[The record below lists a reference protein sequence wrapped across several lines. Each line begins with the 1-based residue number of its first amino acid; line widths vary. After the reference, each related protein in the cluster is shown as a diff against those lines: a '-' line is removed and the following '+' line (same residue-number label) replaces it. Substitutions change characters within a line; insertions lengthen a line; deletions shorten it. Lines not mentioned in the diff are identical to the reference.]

1 MAGSYYPCLI
11 AYSTSCQRTLLAS
24 GRPNERPPPGSTA
37 GPAHER
43 TRSDLAH
50 SATPTPGRRSHS
62 MTRRNPLIRSAP
74 WHPPARS
81 RSFPPGRIF
90 SPPAPAALAL
100 AAALLAGAAPAHA
113 ADRLARVV
121 VVERAPASPAAER
134 AVRRHGGAVG
144 RRLPLAGGF
153 VARVPVLALPALRGS
168 RAVAGVWRDARV
180 TMRSADDC
188 LPGDSVCFDA
198 LPPEAAWQ
206 QAIGLDRVPNKY
218 QGDGVTVASIDT
230 GVTPN

>member
-11 AYSTSCQRTLLAS
+11 AYSTSCQRILLAS

-74 WHPPARS
+74 GPPPARS
-81 RSFPPGRIF
+81 RSSPPGRIF
-90 SPPAPAALAL
+90 SRHVPAALAL

-113 ADRLARVV
+113 ADRLPLAAGGRRVAA
-121 VVERAPASPAAER
+121 APAAD
-134 AVRRHGGAVG
+134 GA
-144 RRLPLAGGF
+144 R
-153 VARVPVLALPALRGS
+153 
-168 RAVAGVWRDARV
+168 
-180 TMRSADDC
+180 
-188 LPGDSVCFDA
+188 
-198 LPPEAAWQ
+198 
-206 QAIGLDRVPNKY
+206 
-218 QGDGVTVASIDT
+218 
-230 GVTPN
+230 

>member
-50 SATPTPGRRSHS
+50 SAPPTPGRRSPS

-90 SPPAPAALAL
+90 SRHVPAALAL
-100 AAALLAGAAPAHA
+100 AGGLLAGAAPAPARPPRPRA
-113 ADRLARVV
+113 APPPP
-121 VVERAPASPAAER
+121 RAAYRSPGWGAAGPPPAPPAAER
-134 AVRRHGGAVG
+134 AVRGHGGAVG
-144 RRLPLAGGF
+144 RRLPL
-153 VARVPVLALPALRGS
+153 
-168 RAVAGVWRDARV
+168 
-180 TMRSADDC
+180 
-188 LPGDSVCFDA
+188 
-198 LPPEAAWQ
+198 
-206 QAIGLDRVPNKY
+206 
-218 QGDGVTVASIDT
+218 
-230 GVTPN
+230 